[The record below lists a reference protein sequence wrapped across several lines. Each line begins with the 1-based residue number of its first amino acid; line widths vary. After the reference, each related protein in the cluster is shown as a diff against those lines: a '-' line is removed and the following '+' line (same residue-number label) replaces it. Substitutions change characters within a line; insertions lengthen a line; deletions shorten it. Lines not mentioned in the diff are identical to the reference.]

1 MQLIGSND
9 GGLGYTD
16 PDRKPFEPGDQQATA
31 VDPAAPHDALSNAGC
46 GGGGHATGGSRRLAA
61 IGIAV
66 PLDGGVVEH
75 GEASRSD
82 HWRKQPVSAERRW
95 SDQAPR
101 DHGRHLTGDAAP
113 VVLSVAGQSRPPVT
127 IAAR

>member
-1 MQLIGSND
+1 MVEATTNTLV
-9 GGLGYTD
+9 T
-16 PDRKPFEPGDQQATA
+16 PTAPAQAADKAVIYCHALESVNPLAPAGTA
-31 VDPAAPHDALSNAGC
+31 VA
-46 GGGGHATGGSRRLAA
+46 
-61 IGIAV
+61 
-66 PLDGGVVEH
+66 LDGGVVEH